1 MKKVLIFYGS
11 YGGGHLSAANSIKE
25 YIDTHYSNIDT
36 ILVDCIEYVNH
47 SFNKITTTAY
57 TEIARKTP
65 WAWGKI
71 YTKTKKGPMSRIS
84 HTSNKVMSLKLKK
97 LLQTIQPDL
106 IICTHPFASQ
116 MCAYLKKKRK
126 INSELATIITDYA
139 PHPQY
144 LTDSNY
150 MNYYFVAHEE
160 MKNEVINLGIP
171 AYKVFATGIPLSNR
185 FLKSYNKEETL
196 SYFGLLPNKK
206 TILFF
211 AGGEF
216 GLCKSKTYKMLETMA
231 ENFDNIQIIA
241 ISGKNKKMK
250 KNFDEI
256 VKEYN
261 KEDSIKV
268 LSYTNKVPEL
278 MSISDMVITKP
289 GGLTTTESLA
299 SGLPIIVINPIPG
312 QETENAEF
320 LESQNLGI
328 WIRKKDDVEDVLRNL
343 FNNPSLMRK
352 MKINARLFAK
362 KHSTKDIC
370 EILLGDATK

>member
-1 MKKVLIFYGS
+1 MKKILIFYGS
-11 YGGGHLSAANSIKE
+11 YGGGHLSAAKSIKE
-25 YIDTHYSNIDT
+25 YIDTHYKDTET
-36 ILVDCIEYVNH
+36 ILVDCVEYVNH

-57 TEIARKTP
+57 NEMAKKVP
-65 WAWGKI
+65 WAWGKV
-71 YTKTKKGPMSRIS
+71 YVKSKKGTMSSIT
-84 HTSNKVMSLKLKK
+84 HTYNKVMAIKLKQLFK
-97 LLQTIQPDL
+97 TTQPDL

-116 MCAYLKKKRK
+116 MCAFLKKKKK
-126 INSELATIITDYA
+126 ITSELATIMTDYA
-139 PHPQY
+139 PHPQW
-144 LTDSNY
+144 LTDSEY

-160 MKNEVINLGIP
+160 MKNQLIDAGIP

-185 FLKSYNKEETL
+185 FLQSYNKQETL
-196 SYFGLLPNKK
+196 STFGLLPNKK

-216 GLCKSKTYKMLETMA
+216 GLCKSKTYKMLEAMA

-241 ISGKNKKMK
+241 ISGKNEKIK

-312 QETENAEF
+312 QEEENAEF
-320 LESQNLGI
+320 LEKQNLAI
-328 WIRKKDDVEDVLRNL
+328 WVRKKDNVEDVLKNV

-370 EILLGDATK
+370 KILLG